1 MNKYIILTTLVAS
14 LFVCGCKK
22 KEQTKVSIPPTPAV
36 LVKSEAR
43 PVYQYISTL
52 GTTASKCS
60 VNIVPQVSGQI
71 VAVNF
76 KQGDFV
82 KKGQILAVID
92 KRPYQAAVMQAEGAL
107 RQSKAQLKIDEL
119 QVERNRKLAKDNYVD
134 KQTFDS
140 LVAKVEVDKGIVEVN
155 EASLETAK
163 INLAWCDITAPV
175 DGKVGLYNIDLGN
188 VVASGTSVITTI
200 EQVDSLYVDFSI
212 SSQRLYDVQQL
223 MKQNGGKLNITVE
236 YIEDDMSHLKR
247 KTTVGIVLNKMRY
260 ETGTAILRAE
270 LENKDFLFWPNQAVR
285 VTFDL
290 RKIDTVLVPDICVQ
304 TNKVGPYVY
313 VATPY
318 KSGVYIVK
326 QVQVEKGQLYDN
338 NKLRAIT
345 GVKAGDWVVQ
355 DVNQL
360 RLQAGPY
367 VYNATPQGLIIGED
381 GKPITS
387 PEAMKNFMV
396 ETGKIADVL
405 RAEMIKKMQE
415 SAMKASAPIQALQ
428 KARAETEAPVVGNS
442 KK

>member
-1 MNKYIILTTLVAS
+1 MMLVSS
-14 LFVCGCKK
+14 LVVCGCKK
-22 KEQTKVSIPPTPAV
+22 KEEVKVSIPPTPAV
-36 LVKSEAR
+36 LVKAEGR
-43 PVYQYISTL
+43 TVNEYISTL

-82 KKGQILAVID
+82 KKGQVLAVID
-92 KRPYQAAVMQAEGAL
+92 KRPYQAAVKQAEGQL

-140 LVAKVEVDKGIVEVN
+140 LVAKVEVDKGIVEAN
-155 EASLETAK
+155 EATLEQAK

-175 DGKVGLYNIDLGN
+175 DGKLGLYNIDVGN
-188 VVASGTSVITTI
+188 VVSAGTSVITTI
-200 EQVDSLYVDFSI
+200 EQVDNLYVDFAI
-212 SSQRLYDVQQL
+212 PSQRLYDAQQM
-223 MKQNGGKLNITVE
+223 MKQNGGKLDITVE

-247 KTTVGIVLNKMRY
+247 KTSVNIVLNKMRY
-260 ETGTAILRAE
+260 ETGTAILRGE
-270 LENKDFLFWPNQAVR
+270 LDNKDFLFWPNQPVR
-285 VTFDL
+285 VIFDL
-290 RKIDTVLVPDICVQ
+290 RKFDAVLVPDICVN

-326 QVQVEKGQLYDN
+326 QVQIEKGQLYDKN
-338 NKLRAIT
+338 VLRAVKGI
-345 GVKAGDWVVQ
+345 KAGDYVVQ

-360 RLQAGPY
+360 RLQAGPF
-367 VYNATPQGLIIGED
+367 VYSATSQGLIIGED
-381 GKPITS
+381 GNPITS
-387 PEAMKNFMV
+387 PEAMKKFMV
-396 ETGKIADVL
+396 ETGKIADGL
-405 RAEMIKKMQE
+405 RTEMMKKMQE
-415 SAMKASAPIQALQ
+415 ASAKASAPEQALQ
-428 KARAETEAPVVGNS
+428 KARAEAEAPVVVNP

>member
-36 LVKSEAR
+36 LVKSQSR
-43 PVYQYISTL
+43 DVYEYISTL

-71 VAVNF
+71 VSINF

-82 KKGQILAVID
+82 KKGQVLAVID

-119 QVERNRKLAKDNYVD
+119 KVERNRKLAKDNYVD

-140 LVAKVEVDKGIVEVN
+140 LVAQVEVDKGIVAVN
-155 EASLETAK
+155 EANLETAK
-163 INLAWCDITAPV
+163 INLQWCDITAPV
-175 DGKVGLYNIDLGN
+175 DGKLGLYNIDLGN
-188 VVASGTSVITTI
+188 VVSAGTSTITTI
-200 EQVDSLYVDFSI
+200 EQVNSLYVDFAI
-212 SSQRLYDVQQL
+212 PSQRLYEVQQL
-223 MKQNGGKLNITVE
+223 MKDNGGKLNLTVE

-247 KTTVGIVLNKMRY
+247 KTSVGIVLNKMRY

-270 LENKDFLFWPNQAVR
+270 LDNSDFLFWPNQPVR
-285 VTFDL
+285 VIFDL
-290 RKIDTVLVPDICVQ
+290 RKFDAVLVPDICVQ
-304 TNKVGPYVY
+304 TNKIGPYVY
-313 VATPY
+313 VANLY
-318 KSGVYIVK
+318 KNGVYIVK
-326 QVQVEKGQLYDN
+326 QVQVEKGQLYDKN
-338 NKLRAIT
+338 VLRAVKGI
-345 GVKAGDWVVQ
+345 KAGDLVVQ

-367 VYNATPQGLIIGED
+367 VYNATLQGLIIGED
-381 GKPITS
+381 GKVITS
-387 PEAMKNFMV
+387 PEAMKKFME
-396 ETGKIADVL
+396 ETGKIADEL

-415 SAMKASAPIQALQ
+415 SAAKASAPTKALQ
-428 KARAETEAPVVGNS
+428 KAREEAETPVVVNS